1 MTWESMDFI
10 VFGAES
16 GKIYVWDAST
26 LTSLTVV
33 QAHNGI
39 TSHHYSNNN
48 YYAVD
53 LLLGAVTTVDVSVD
67 GRALVT
73 GGKDKTIAVWTL
85 TSC

>member
-1 MTWESMDFI
+1 MTWENTEFI

-33 QAHNGI
+33 QAHNGMARC
-39 TSHHYSNNN
+39 YSNN
-48 YYAVD
+48 YYAVA

-67 GRALVT
+67 GGALVT
-73 GGKDKTIAVWTL
+73 GGKDKTIAVWTI
-85 TSC
+85 TSCC